1 MLCPHVP
8 APFRAMS
15 TSLLLS
21 FVPWGLSA
29 PRMVLLFVAFAHVR
43 VFHPHVPHT
52 RHNGPPA
59 CWRFASAAIT
69 RLLFS
74 CHHHDQWPFSRLR
87 APHAGSSLLACRP
100 VGQGTQLSAI
110 CRSRICSRKS
120 QFERPVG
127 LQVGVWRVGG
137 RCGVCGRAPPRC
149 QARWA
154 DLQAHNGRYHHPP
167 CVLVCAARGP
177 MAPIAPTW
185 AYKPHPRRQGHDPP
199 RTPGHLGG
207 WKWAQVGKRVR
218 RSLVPYY

>member
-1 MLCPHVP
+1 MSRRCPWIARTAVGV
-8 APFRAMS
+8 A
-15 TSLLLS
+15 
-21 FVPWGLSA
+21 WGSQAACSALTFQRLSA
-29 PRMVLLFVAFAHVR
+29 QCPRPCCCHSYHGACRHQEWCCFLSHSPTCACFIPMCLTRATTAPLLAGASR
-43 VFHPHVPHT
+43 
-52 RHNGPPA
+52 
-59 CWRFASAAIT
+59 SAAIT

-74 CHHHDQWPFSRLR
+74 CHHQDQWPFSRLR

-177 MAPIAPTW
+177 MPPIAPTW
-185 AYKPHPRRQGHDPP
+185 AN
-199 RTPGHLGG
+199 
-207 WKWAQVGKRVR
+207 
-218 RSLVPYY
+218 

>member
-1 MLCPHVP
+1 MLSKRNVFVFP
-8 APFRAMS
+8 AFRF
-15 TSLLLS
+15 LS
-21 FVPWGLSA
+21 RSPPQNGVTFCRIR
-29 PRMVLLFVAFAHVR
+29 PRAR
-43 VFHPHVPHT
+43 VSSPCAYT
-52 RHNGPPA
+52 RHNAPPA

-177 MAPIAPTW
+177 MPPIAPTW
-185 AYKPHPRRQGHDPP
+185 AN
-199 RTPGHLGG
+199 
-207 WKWAQVGKRVR
+207 
-218 RSLVPYY
+218 

>member
-100 VGQGTQLSAI
+100 VGQGTQLSAAAAGAADG
-110 CRSRICSRKS
+110 RKS

-167 CVLVCAARGP
+167 CV
-177 MAPIAPTW
+177 
-185 AYKPHPRRQGHDPP
+185 PP
-199 RTPGHLGG
+199 E
-207 WKWAQVGKRVR
+207 AQW
-218 RSLVPYY
+218 PP